1 MLVLSDQ
8 TNLEAGMYFFFQ
20 MSVRKHGYMA
30 RSTTKQNNNYTNNHQ
45 FANECYLVKPEDE
58 DIPMWNLKFSLAKS

>member
-1 MLVLSDQ
+1 
-8 TNLEAGMYFFFQ
+8 